1 METITRSNTG
11 SKSGAS
17 NATEGVLANAS
28 AGAHTAVDSIA
39 GAADGAVRRA
49 KPAIEQV
56 ATMAHQAVDKVAGA
70 AEPAADWLAEQGDSL
85 NETQKKL
92 MKDACGYVSANPL
105 KSVGI
110 AVLAGFLLSRITR

>member
-1 METITRSNTG
+1 METIIRGNT
-11 SKSGAS
+11 KSGAS
-17 NATEGVLANAS
+17 NPAEGVLANAS

-70 AEPAADWLAEQGDSL
+70 AEPAADWLTEQGESL

-110 AVLAGFLLSRITR
+110 AVLAGFLLSRVMR

>member
-17 NATEGVLANAS
+17 NVTEGVLANAS

-39 GAADGAVRRA
+39 GAADGAVRKA
-49 KPAIEQV
+49 KPAIDQV

-70 AEPAADWLAEQGDSL
+70 AEPAADWLAEQGEAL

-92 MKDACGYVSANPL
+92 MKDAGDYVSANPL
-105 KSVGI
+105 KAVGI
-110 AVLAGFLLSRITR
+110 AVLAGFLLSRILR